1 MTGLIWLGGVACIS
15 PLLWAVV
22 ASFRPGQAFLVS
34 PSNVNLAE
42 LTLSNY
48 RAVFGNDSFLIGFK
62 NSAIQVAIILATTI
76 FFCPL
81 AGYGFAKFTFRG
93 KQFLFGVM
101 VLTLFFVPLTQYI
114 PLLIEMNAIGWVDT
128 YQALVMP
135 QIISSFG
142 IFWMSLVIQAIPND
156 MLHAARIDG
165 CGNLGVW
172 WRVVMPVIKPALVSL
187 AVVAFINAYNDYFW
201 PLLILQSPS
210 MQTVQIALALI
221 AGGGP
226 VLAGCVIVV
235 LPAVVIFL
243 TIQRYFVRG
252 LWQGSI
258 EG

>member
-22 ASFRPGQAFLVS
+22 ASFRPGQAFLVA

-93 KQFLFGVM
+93 KRFLFGVM
-101 VLTLFFVPLTQYI
+101 ALTLFFVPLTQYI

-135 QIISSFG
+135 QIISSLG

-172 WRVVMPVIKPALVSL
+172 WRIVMPVIKPALVSL

-221 AGGGP
+221 GGGGP